1 MSNAF
6 LLLRSLVI
14 YGVCLPLAILLGY
27 MLADPLSW
35 WSVGTVGMV
44 FVLLSIP
51 LFLKW
56 HYPWLFA
63 CWSMNA
69 VAFLLPGKP
78 DFATLMCVISL
89 FISIL
94 QYALDKKNKFIVVPS
109 LIRPLVF
116 ILVVV
121 IATAKLTG
129 GFGMAITGSTNMGGR
144 RYLMIFTAVIGFF
157 ALTARRI
164 PPNRIILY
172 FCLFFLGGLT
182 SAISNLANV
191 VAPGLYF
198 LFLIFPTDSA
208 GVAALTSANSVSAV
222 HSLYSR
228 LGGLSMA
235 CLAVFSVMLALYGI
249 RGIFDLRKYWRL
261 PLFLLVTV
269 VGMFGGYRSF
279 AITFIAIF
287 AIVFYLEGLMRS
299 RLMPAFLI
307 IFIFTATLSLP
318 FFDHFPLSVQRSMA
332 FVPGLKLDP
341 IAEMDA
347 KGSTEWRLAMWKNVV
362 PEIPRY
368 LFLGKGLSINQAE
381 LQTVNTI
388 GAAVG
393 EVGEGQVLSGDY
405 HSGPLSLIIT
415 FGIPGVIAFLWFVV
429 AGVRALYH
437 NYKFG
442 DEAYKRL
449 NTFLLAYFL
458 CKILVFLFI
467 FGSFYSDLTLF
478 AGLLGLSVAINGG
491 VRSPAPVPVE
501 KKPVFNKFKLAPA
514 TR

>member
-6 LLLRSLVI
+6 LLFRSLLI
-14 YGVCLPLAILLGY
+14 YGICLPLAILLGY
-27 MLADPLSW
+27 MLSDPLSLV
-35 WSVGTVGMV
+35 SVGTVAV
-44 FVLLSIP
+44 IFALLSLP

-63 CWSMNA
+63 CWNLSA
-69 VAFLLPGKP
+69 VAFLLPGRP
-78 DFATLMCVISL
+78 DFATLMCGISL
-89 FISIL
+89 LISIL
-94 QYALDKKNKFIVVPS
+94 QYTLNKQNKFIIVPS

-164 PPNRIILY
+164 PPNRVTLY
-172 FCLFFLGGLT
+172 FCLFFLGGV
-182 SAISNLANV
+182 SAAISNLASV

-198 LFLIFPTDSA
+198 LFLIFPTDSS
-208 GVAALTSANSVSAV
+208 GVAALTDSNSVVGV

-235 CLAVFSVMLALYGI
+235 CTAVFCVMLALYGI
-249 RGIFDLRKYWRL
+249 RGLFDLRKYWRL
-261 PLFLLVTV
+261 PLFLLVV
-269 VGMFGGYRSF
+269 MLGMFGGYRSA

-287 AIVFYLEGLMRS
+287 ALVFYFEGLMRS
-299 RLMPAFLI
+299 RLMPIFAVA
-307 IFIFTATLSLP
+307 FIFTAALSLP
-318 FFDHFPLSVQRSMA
+318 FFDHFPLSVQRSLA

-341 IAEMDA
+341 VAEMDA
-347 KGSTEWRLAMWKNVV
+347 KGSTEWRLQMWKNVV

-368 LFLGKGLSINQAE
+368 LILGKGLSINQAE
-381 LQTVNTI
+381 LATVNNI

-415 FGIPGVIAFLWFVV
+415 FGIPGVITFFWFVF

-442 DEAYKRL
+442 DEAHKRL

-458 CKILVFLFI
+458 CKVLIFFTI

-491 VRSPAPVPVE
+491 VKSPVAVPVP

-514 TR
+514 TH